1 MNTPSSSSRGHT
13 LAAVIGLLVLALAL
27 RPAIVSIGPVLL
39 QIQQH
44 FQLSYAQASLLTSI
58 PDVCM
63 ALFALLAP
71 GIARRFGADRTVIAA
86 LILLGA
92 ATLLRALSDSTAAL
106 LSSTVLVGVGI
117 AIGGALIGGWIKTH
131 FAHRASFFMGI
142 YAAGLSV
149 GATVAAVSTEFFAQL
164 GGSWRLGAGVWAVL
178 CVAAVISWRMLATRF
193 ATVKPAATT
202 PVQTVRLPWNQP
214 KAWLI
219 ALYFGL
225 SQFIVYALFAWLAP
239 AATEWAITT
248 ITPGALLGLFTS
260 VFAVASFAMGS
271 LAGRSPD
278 RRLWLAIATA
288 LTVLGLAGF
297 YGQSW
302 LIVSVML
309 IAVGLGM
316 AFTLAMT
323 LPLDNVHTAAEA
335 NTWTVLMLFVGYLIA
350 ATGPIVF
357 GYLRDH
363 TGGYDLSCLLLL
375 VVSVVMLVLTPM
387 LKPQSARGHLTDERR
402 PKGGSEPAREEGVS
416 VN

>member
-1 MNTPSSSSRGHT
+1 MNTHSPTSKGNT
-13 LAAVIGLLVLALAL
+13 LAAVLGLLILALAL

-178 CVAAVISWRMLATRF
+178 CVAAVLSWRILATRF
-193 ATVKPAATT
+193 ATAKPAAA
-202 PVQTVRLPWNQP
+202 PVAPVKPIGLPWSQP

-239 AATEWAITT
+239 AATEWHVASIS
-248 ITPGALLGLFTS
+248 PGALLGLFTS

-271 LAGRSPD
+271 LAGRSND
-278 RRLWLAIATA
+278 RRVWLAIATA
-288 LTVLGLAGF
+288 LTAAGLAGL
-297 YGQSW
+297 YAQTG
-302 LIVSVML
+302 LIIAVML

-323 LPLDNVHTAAEA
+323 LPLDNVHSAAEA

-363 TGGYDLSCLLLL
+363 TGGYALSCLLLL
-375 VVSVVMLVLTPM
+375 VVSLLMLALTPL
-387 LKPQSARGHLTDERR
+387 LKPQSAAVAV
-402 PKGGSEPAREEGVS
+402 PAGASRA
-416 VN
+416 